1 MGKDKKTI
9 VSATAMPFLKVVGI
23 LMAVLFFVGL
33 ILLAVGAGQQNDGVY
48 MTGVWFT
55 WLGFILAFVCFE
67 FSCQR
72 VTVYENEVHWKNL
85 FIDFVI
91 PMEEIS
97 TYGDGLLWSIWVG
110 SSSLSILLSDFPFM
124 TNRKS
129 VIEAIRRLKGK
140 EAADTHEAK
149 DEPPA
154 PRAEPQSEE
163 KAPANDELKEIIY
176 RGCLLSGKVETDEE
190 EELLMNAIWKLE
202 KISPYKDAA
211 DLIEKY
217 RKAIKDYEEK
227 EMESSKD

>member
-1 MGKDKKTI
+1 MNNRNKAI
-9 VSATAMPFLKVVGI
+9 VTATPMAFLKVVGI

-55 WLGFILAFVCFE
+55 CLGFILAFACFE
-67 FSCQR
+67 SSCQR
-72 VTVYENEVHWKNL
+72 VTVYENEVRWKNL

-110 SSSLSILLSDFPFM
+110 SSSLSILLSAFPFM
-124 TNRKS
+124 TNRKL

-140 EAADTHEAK
+140 EAADTHAAK

-154 PRAEPQSEE
+154 PRAEPKSEE

-176 RGCLLSGKVETDEE
+176 RDCLLSGTVETDEE

-202 KISPYKDAA
+202 KISPYKDAE

-217 RKAIKDYEEK
+217 RKAIKDYEETK
-227 EMESSKD
+227 MQSPQD

>member
-1 MGKDKKTI
+1 MGKDKKAI

-23 LMAVLFFVGL
+23 LMAVLFFIGL
-33 ILLAVGAGQQNDGVY
+33 ILLAVGGGQQNDGVY

-55 WLGFILAFVCFE
+55 WLGFILAFACFE

-72 VTVYENEVHWKNL
+72 VTVYENEVRWKNL

-97 TYGDGLLWSIWVG
+97 TYGEGILWSIWVG
-110 SSSLSILLSDFPFM
+110 SSSLNILLSDFPFM

-129 VIEAIRRLKGK
+129 VIEAIRRLKGQ
-140 EAADTHEAK
+140 EAADPHEAK

-154 PRAEPQSEE
+154 PKAEPKSEE

-176 RGCLLSGKVETDEE
+176 RDCLLSGTVETDEE

-202 KISPYKDAA
+202 KISPYKDAE

-217 RKAIKDYEEK
+217 RKAIKDYEETK
-227 EMESSKD
+227 MQSPQD

>member
-55 WLGFILAFVCFE
+55 CLGFILAFACFE

-72 VTVYENEVHWKNL
+72 VTVYENEVRWKNL

-91 PMEEIS
+91 PMDEIS
-97 TYGDGLLWSIWVG
+97 AYGDGLLWSIWIG
-110 SSSLSILLSDFPFM
+110 SSSLSILLSAFPFM
-124 TNRKS
+124 ANRKS

-154 PRAEPQSEE
+154 PKAEPQSEE

-176 RGCLLSGKVETDEE
+176 RDCLLSGTVETDEE

-202 KISPYKDAA
+202 KISPYKDAE

-217 RKAIKDYEEK
+217 RKAIKDYEETK
-227 EMESSKD
+227 MQSPQD